1 MNRKVVVLQLRDR
14 ALYKTVGS
22 TIGQYLG
29 DPVNVLAH
37 FSEFEANEVLIMDIS
52 ASATPDF
59 EFLKLL
65 GRHCSMP
72 LSYVGKVK
80 SLDDV
85 ARIITLGFERV
96 LIGDAVFE
104 DASLLS
110 ESVCAFGSS
119 TIGVIVNYEVRNG
132 KRYLWRK
139 SGDNTGVELTA
150 DWLSG
155 LASVYVGEILLYC
168 ISVDGRRQGYDLD
181 VLNICPSM
189 VNINLCGGCSSIFEL
204 DENLRRYPKIS
215 FSAGSSFSLLPNNS
229 VFLKYSKDLK

>member
-1 MNRKVVVLQLRDR
+1 MNRKVVVLQLLDR

-22 TIGQYLG
+22 SIGQYLG

-37 FSEFEANEVLIMDIS
+37 FSEFESNEVLIMDIS
-52 ASATPDF
+52 SSSIPDF

-85 ARIITLGFERV
+85 ARIISLGFERV
-96 LIGDAVFE
+96 LIGDAIFE
-104 DASLLS
+104 DASLL
-110 ESVCAFGSS
+110 EKSVSAFGCS
-119 TIGVIVNYEVRNG
+119 TMGVIVNYEFKDG
-132 KRYLWRK
+132 KRYVWRK
-139 SGDNTGVELTA
+139 GVESTSYELTA
-150 DWLSG
+150 EWLSG
-155 LASVYVGEILLYC
+155 LANASVGEILLYC
-168 ISVDGRRQGYDLD
+168 ISADGKRKGYDLG
-181 VLNICPSM
+181 VLDLCPSM
-189 VNINLCGGCSSIFEL
+189 VNINLCGGCSSISEL
-204 DENLRRYPKIS
+204 ERNLSNYPKIS